1 MSTAFE
7 REFGVTAFDTLKR
20 AVQHTVESHEQ
31 FPLYD
36 LYGRPRLSRPPL
48 AHVRVRT
55 VPAFLEELTATGNVP
70 PAIIPMPDG
79 REIPVVY
86 DDLPPVPPDV
96 PAARWVGA
104 NVTSIAEVYGEPRSF
119 MGAIIALPEELWRET

>member
-1 MSTAFE
+1 M
-7 REFGVTAFDTLKR
+7 
-20 AVQHTVESHEQ
+20 
-31 FPLYD
+31 
-36 LYGRPRLSRPPL
+36 
-48 AHVRVRT
+48 
-55 VPAFLEELTATGNVP
+55 
-70 PAIIPMPDG
+70 
-79 REIPVVY
+79 Y